1 MEEYILTRRKGM
13 KNLRMRLSDDGTL
26 LVSAP
31 YGVSRERIDKFVK
44 ERSEWI
50 AKQRE
55 KLPRNSTELHD
66 GSEITIFGDVYTV
79 RVERG
84 SESCKVCGKTLL
96 VTLSEPQNTAQ
107 LEQLVLAYMA
117 GRCREVLEA
126 AFARY
131 LALSGYMGKRPSLK
145 LALLKS
151 KWGSCNRRTNVITLN
166 LLLCKLPQRFAEYVA
181 AHEVVHLFV
190 PNHSDEFYA
199 VGERLYRG
207 FYSTDRELNK
217 KIIGSIF
224 S

>member
-31 YGVSRERIDKFVK
+31 YGVPREHIDKFVE

-55 KLPRNSTELHD
+55 KLPQSSTELHD
-66 GSEITIFGDVYTV
+66 GSEITIFGEVYAV
-79 RVERG
+79 RAERG
-84 SESCKVCGKTLL
+84 AESCKVCGKTLL
-96 VTLSEPQNTAQ
+96 VTLPEPQNTAQ
-107 LEQLVLAYMA
+107 LEQIVLAYMA
-117 GRCREVLEA
+117 EQCRGVLEA
-126 AFARY
+126 AFTRY
-131 LALSGYMGKRPSLK
+131 LALSGYRGKRPLLR

-199 VGERLYRG
+199 AGERIYRG
-207 FYSTDRELNK
+207 FYSTDRELNRK
-217 KIIGSIF
+217 RIGSLF

>member
-13 KNLRMRLSDDGTL
+13 KNLRMRLADDGTL

-31 YGVSRERIDKFVK
+31 YGVSRERIDKFVE

-55 KLPRNSTELHD
+55 KLPQNSTELHD
-66 GSEITIFGDVYTV
+66 GSEITIFGEVYAV
-79 RVERG
+79 RAERG
-84 SESCKVCGKTLL
+84 GESCTMCGKRLL
-96 VTLSEPQNTAQ
+96 VTLPEPQNTAR

-117 GRCREVLEA
+117 EQCRKVLEA

-131 LALSGYMGKRPSLK
+131 LALSGYKGKRPSLR

-199 VGERLYRG
+199 FGERLYRG
-207 FYSTDRELNK
+207 FYNTDRELNRK
-217 KIIGSIF
+217 RIGSLF

>member
-31 YGVSRERIDKFVK
+31 YGVSRERINKFVG
-44 ERSEWI
+44 ERLEWI

-55 KLPRNSTELHD
+55 NLPQNSTELHD

-79 RVERG
+79 RAECG
-84 SESCKVCGKTLL
+84 AESCTAFGKTLL
-96 VTLSEPQNTAQ
+96 VALPEPQNTVQ
-107 LEQLVLAYMA
+107 LEQLVLTYMA

-126 AFARY
+126 AFTRY
-131 LALSGYMGKRPSLK
+131 LELSGYKGKRPSLR

-151 KWGSCNRRTNVITLN
+151 KWGSCSRGTNVITLN

-190 PNHSDEFYA
+190 PNHSDIFYEA
-199 VGERLYRG
+199 GERIYPG
-207 FYSTDRELNK
+207 FRTTDRELNRK
-217 KIIGSIF
+217 RIGSIF
-224 S
+224 A